1 MRLQVSLNSLH
12 EGNPLIT
19 CGYHNQLVPKPAFL
33 LPVFSAPLSGHNLL
47 EWILPG
53 AKKGTICFVLGQ
65 IGNVLC
71 PPGHLPIITS
81 GRLMFSSWWLSKG
94 GGLLQGSNES
104 AATAPLRTSCG
115 CVCDGPAPVRA
126 IHTLEC
132 SIFTAQIFSLVIIAS
147 SGDLKWPGLVTSS
160 WCLQGEE
167 GKRQTRPEGILKDG
181 GNPCVLLYFL
191 SRTKEPPCLSLAS
204 CLSCVNKSEAST
216 SYSEGAENF

>member
-1 MRLQVSLNSLH
+1 
-12 EGNPLIT
+12 
-19 CGYHNQLVPKPAFL
+19 
-33 LPVFSAPLSGHNLL
+33 
-47 EWILPG
+47 
-53 AKKGTICFVLGQ
+53 
-65 IGNVLC
+65 
-71 PPGHLPIITS
+71 
-81 GRLMFSSWWLSKG
+81 MFPSWWLSKG
-94 GGLLQGSNES
+94 GRLLQGSNES

-115 CVCDGPAPVRA
+115 YVCDGPAPVRA

-181 GNPCVLLYFL
+181 GDPCVLLYFL

-216 SYSEGAENF
+216 SYSEGAENSQGSAPKHPSRIWGSARGGVDWGGSHPCGVNSVSPRPLLPSPFLCSFLIFFFSFSVPLHVQQKIRLWS